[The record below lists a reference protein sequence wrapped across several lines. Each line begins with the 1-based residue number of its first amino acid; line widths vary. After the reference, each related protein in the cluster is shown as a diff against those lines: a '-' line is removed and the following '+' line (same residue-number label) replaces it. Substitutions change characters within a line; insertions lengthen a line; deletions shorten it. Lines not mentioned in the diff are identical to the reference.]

1 MISKEGIIDVAEF
14 CQSPNF
20 DERPNNAAIDLIVIH
35 AISLPAGLYNTQLI
49 KDLFFTSNV
58 ESTHKW
64 CRYKMHFNN
73 RDEQKM
79 ANTKLIKTILKNQI
93 INEKG

>member
-1 MISKEGIIDVAEF
+1 MKVTKVTKIY
-14 CQSPNF
+14 
-20 DERPNNAAIDLIVIH
+20 RPMRVW
-35 AISLPAGLYNTQLI
+35 GKLI

-73 RDEQKM
+73 RDEQKK
-79 ANTKLIKTILKNQI
+79 ANTILIKTILKNQI
-93 INEKG
+93 VSNESN